1 LLVFFN
7 YGTKVVVFNIS
18 VYFLICFNYSLCIYV
33 SWCVLVYI
41 CRGGNIDYLLA
52 FLIMLLRLL
61 SLISPF
67 ISQFGLK

>member
-18 VYFLICFNYSLCIYV
+18 VYFSICFNYSLCIYV